1 MAFISFIEGPL
12 LWFSFLFFAAGIVT
26 RFIFFSFTIIKSSK
40 PKNPGWRS
48 TIISF
53 VRLFIPFH
61 MAVIKRPVYAALR
74 YLFHICLFVVPIWLA
89 GHITLWEESKF
100 EWTWGAI
107 SDEWADWMTLLFL
120 FIAAYLFIRRIILS
134 GIGTESKKEDL
145 LLIIATA
152 LPFLTG
158 YLYAHGTL
166 DSIAFFDD
174 NMGIIHILS
183 GELMLIMVAFLFC
196 RTRLNREVCT
206 GCAACE
212 LSCPTGTI
220 ESSDEGRNRI
230 FSYLLYQC
238 ISCGACV
245 NTCPETAVELRHEID
260 LSRLF
265 RPTSREIIQSVELK
279 ECEQCNGLYAPG
291 PLMRKIEGVGLK
303 ITDDYIQFCPDCRR
317 SNYLERIRVAT
328 R

>member
-26 RFIFFSFTIIKSSK
+26 RFIFFSFVIIKSSK
-40 PKNPGWRS
+40 PRNPGWS
-48 TIISF
+48 NTLVSF
-53 VRLFIPFH
+53 LRLFLPFH
-61 MAVIKRPVYAALR
+61 MAVIKKPVYAALR

-89 GHITLWEESKF
+89 GHIALWEESRF
-100 EWTWGAI
+100 DWTWGTL

-120 FIAAYLFIRRIILS
+120 FIAAYLFIRRVILS
-134 GIGTESKKEDL
+134 GIRTESKKEDL
-145 LLIIATA
+145 LLIIITA

-158 YLYAHGTL
+158 YFYAHGTL
-166 DSIAFFDD
+166 DSIAFLGD
-174 NMGIIHILS
+174 NIGTIHILS

-196 RTRLNREVCT
+196 RTRLNREMCT

-212 LSCPTGTI
+212 LSCPTGTL
-220 ESSDEGRNRI
+220 EFRDEGRNRI

-245 NTCPETAVELRHEID
+245 NTCPEKAAELRHEID
-260 LSRLF
+260 ILRLF
-265 RPTSREIIQSVELK
+265 RPTSRETIRSVELK

-291 PLMRKIEGVGLK
+291 PLMRKIENVGLK
-303 ITDDYIQFCPDCRR
+303 ITDDYIQFCPKCRR
-317 SNYLERIRVAT
+317 SNYLERIRVST